1 MIQLEIF
8 DSQGFLREEDL
19 EFSMKK
25 SKKAP
30 PFFLFSFIAST
41 DRQTERFPRGSTP
54 QAGKLLQSRPGAAP
68 RPHRR
73 AACAGNAI
81 RREDEEGADAHE
93 RHDQGGPLQAASPRE
108 FAVGRERDRVLT
120 QSSLLFDS
128 DEEEEDEEE
137 SAGNEEAKREVVRPG
152 NKPLTQ
158 QKRNRILEM
167 EKERRE
173 AQKRKKER
181 QFLQDVDKA
190 KKLAKEF
197 DEEQEKKEQEKK
209 EKTEMKNLIDEQK
222 IPAILHG
229 GRAIYP
235 FVDRSRNA

>member
-1 MIQLEIF
+1 M
-8 DSQGFLREEDL
+8 
-19 EFSMKK
+19 
-25 SKKAP
+25 
-30 PFFLFSFIAST
+30 
-41 DRQTERFPRGSTP
+41 
-54 QAGKLLQSRPGAAP
+54 
-68 RPHRR
+68 
-73 AACAGNAI
+73 
-81 RREDEEGADAHE
+81 
-93 RHDQGGPLQAASPRE
+93 
-108 FAVGRERDRVLT
+108 T

-128 DEEEEDEEE
+128 DEEDEDEEE
-137 SAGNEEAKREVVRPG
+137 SAGSEEAKREVVRPG

-190 KKLAKEF
+190 KKLTKEF
-197 DEEQEKKEQEKK
+197 DEKQERQEKERQERM
-209 EKTEMKNLIDEQK
+209 EMQKLKDEQK

-235 FVDRSRNA
+235 FLQIDRGMLNEQSGGTESGCVVVR

>member
-1 MIQLEIF
+1 M
-8 DSQGFLREEDL
+8 
-19 EFSMKK
+19 
-25 SKKAP
+25 
-30 PFFLFSFIAST
+30 
-41 DRQTERFPRGSTP
+41 
-54 QAGKLLQSRPGAAP
+54 
-68 RPHRR
+68 
-73 AACAGNAI
+73 
-81 RREDEEGADAHE
+81 
-93 RHDQGGPLQAASPRE
+93 
-108 FAVGRERDRVLT
+108 T

-128 DEEEEDEEE
+128 DEEDEDEAE

-190 KKLAKEF
+190 KKLTKEF
-197 DEEQEKKEQEKK
+197 DEKQERQEKERQERM
-209 EKTEMKNLIDEQK
+209 EMQKLKDEQK

-235 FVDRSRNA
+235 FFADRSRNA